1 MTTFMTTFDE
11 LIGRAAE
18 HSERE
23 AGLPGRADPAP
34 CKGCA
39 QAVVRQSVDW
49 HGACGVP
56 GIPMRAC
63 ITARSERREVLE
75 YLRELRDTLMEG
87 GSKW

>member
-23 AGLPGRADPAP
+23 AGLPGRADPVDRVP
-34 CKGCA
+34 CAGCA
-39 QAVVRQSVDW
+39 RAVVRQGVDW

-56 GIPMRAC
+56 VIRYGCTGDPDAC
-63 ITARSERREVLE
+63 PYINEEE
-75 YLRELRDTLMEG
+75 E
-87 GSKW
+87 K